1 MPDGAAHRPASV
13 TLRAQGQD
21 DTAPALDPANQ
32 SLSETLGMVFKVLQ
46 ISMLVLFGAFAL
58 SGFGQIRENES
69 GVLLFLG
76 KPQASNLR
84 PGFQPSFPYPMGELV
99 KVDKGS
105 VALNLDES
113 FWPKLT
119 AEQKNMNLQMLG
131 GIGKGSLKPGDDGSL
146 ITGDEN
152 LALAQWSVHYTRN
165 NAEQYLGN
173 ILTDDDGKTETSIVR
188 AAVERGIVQAVS
200 QTKIDDL
207 LKQSMTDQGSVARRA
222 REIAQRSLDALKSG
236 IVIDQVTLSNMAPPF
251 IIINDFAKVQ
261 SAAQEASKAHD
272 DALSQAR
279 NELNRVAGEAHPVL
293 IKQIDLYEQ
302 AVARGDAP
310 AQDRIMGLIREVLDG
325 KEIKT
330 PDESLRANAVSGEVT
345 YLLADARQYQ
355 ASIVGQ
361 RQAELETFK
370 AKLVQFRSNPNVVV
384 QREWADAMSAF
395 LDKPYV
401 EIFNLSPG
409 STAEALE
416 LWLGRD
422 MSIAKEYEKDLKE
435 RAAKKEAD
443 RRLLEQQQERLRIR
457 TDQTILKTR

>member
-1 MPDGAAHRPASV
+1 
-13 TLRAQGQD
+13 
-21 DTAPALDPANQ
+21 
-32 SLSETLGMVFKVLQ
+32 
-46 ISMLVLFGAFAL
+46 
-58 SGFGQIRENES
+58 
-69 GVLLFLG
+69 
-76 KPQASNLR
+76 
-84 PGFQPSFPYPMGELV
+84 MGELV

-152 LALAQWSVHYTRN
+152 LALSQWTVHYTR
-165 NAEQYLGN
+165 ADAGKYLGN
-173 ILTDDDGKTETSIVR
+173 ILTEEEPETPGQQQKESTETRIVR
-188 AAVERGIVQAVS
+188 ASVERGIVQAVA

-222 REIAQRSLDALKSG
+222 REIAQRTLDALNSG
-236 IVIDQVTLSNMAPPF
+236 IMIDQVTLSNMAPPF
-251 IIINDFAKVQ
+251 IIISDFAKVQ

-279 NELNRVAGEAHPVL
+279 NELNQVAGEAHPVL

-302 AVARGDAP
+302 AVARGDVP
-310 AQDRIMGLIREVLDG
+310 AQERIMGLIRDVFDG

-345 YLLADARQYQ
+345 YLRDDARQYQ

-409 STAEALE
+409 STAEAME

-443 RRLLEQQQERLRIR
+443 KRLFEQQQERFRIR